1 MNNYDIIL
9 LSILFI
15 LCIILLTSNLE
26 LFNQYPLS
34 SLTSSNKLNN
44 MSKNDFIILNN
55 FLKNVKNKLNK
66 QSSLQVNIKNLLY
79 PKKKLIQKL
88 PESDKL
94 AKKVVK
100 IFNSLNQYNKI
111 KLFKTT
117 DCYINI
123 YNNFANINFNMIVN
137 YNISQNKSLIINN
150 LIRNKTNNILYL
162 NIDLF
167 LKLDPKPNF
176 KNIYFNDISL
186 TYYKNLW
193 YLPGNKNRS
202 SFSISSSYSKKL
214 VHSTKYTNNI
224 LKKKKINK
232 LKARLNA
239 LLKKRNKRKNIKEKY
254 SSSISETVAN
264 PKTEELN
271 EYFSHMN

>member
-26 LFNQYPLS
+26 LFNQYPLTP
-34 SLTSSNKLNN
+34 LTSITKLHN
-44 MSKNDFIILNN
+44 MSRNDFIILNN

-66 QSSLQVNIKNLLY
+66 QSNLQIDTKKLLY
-79 PKKKLIQKL
+79 PKIKLIQKL

-111 KLFKTT
+111 KLYKTT

-137 YNISQNKSLIINN
+137 YKISQNKSLVLNN
-150 LIRNKTNNILYL
+150 LIRNKANNVLYL
-162 NIDLF
+162 NIDIF
-167 LKLDPKPNF
+167 VKLDPKPNF

-186 TYYKNLW
+186 TYYKKLW
-193 YLPGNKNRS
+193 YLPGNYNYS
-202 SFSISSSYSKKL
+202 SFSTSSTYSKKL
-214 VHSTKYTNNI
+214 INSKSYNDSI
-224 LKKKKINK
+224 LKNKKINK

-239 LLKKRNKRKNIKEKY
+239 LLKKRKKNKNIKEKY